1 VDGRDVSEE
10 DYHVTHNPAA
20 GRFEIRTAS
29 GTALLNYA
37 HAGEDLDL
45 VHTEV
50 PDALEGQGYASALA
64 RAALDYERRERIH
77 VIPSC
82 PFVAEY
88 IARHPD
94 DAELVA
100 HD

>member
-1 VDGRDVSEE
+1 MSEAEYRVS
-10 DYHVTHNPAA
+10 HNPAA
-20 GRFEIRTAS
+20 GQFEIRTEA
-29 GTALLNYA
+29 GTALLHYA
-37 HAGEDLDL
+37 HEGENLEL

-50 PDALEGQGYASALA
+50 PDALEGKGYGSALA
-64 RAALDYERRERIH
+64 RAALDFARRERIK

-88 IARHPD
+88 IERHPE
-94 DAELVA
+94 DAALVA